1 MLSGVIVCEL
11 LEKVV
16 IMKFVVVMVL
26 FVVLFVFIVDDFLLL
41 SSLELEGLGFFLWLV
56 FVKNVVRYSEGRLER
71 YVVLRK
77 FGYGFDFLGV

>member
-26 FVVLFVFIVDDFLLL
+26 FVVLFVFIVEDFLLL
-41 SSLELEGLGFFLWLV
+41 SSLELEGLGFFL
-56 FVKNVVRYSEGRLER
+56 
-71 YVVLRK
+71 
-77 FGYGFDFLGV
+77 